1 MSKTN
6 INEERFVDALG
17 RAIQGVVREIVEE
30 EAEKAAEE
38 AAKRVR
44 QRVAEKADSIALK
57 LLSDYDIQ
65 RDARRIIISVRKTGE
80 GITL

>member
-1 MSKTN
+1 MSNTN
-6 INEERFVDALG
+6 ISEERFVDALG

-30 EAEKAAEE
+30 EAEKAAE
-38 AAKRVR
+38 RVR
-44 QRVAEKADSIALK
+44 QRVAQKADGIGLK